1 MIEIRLGKDVY
12 LFSRVE
18 IGNIDAILD
27 GIDSETLTE
36 EEVYYLLEAYRLFY
50 QFQNHYKKPSV
61 LEFRNKNKK
70 F

>member
-12 LFSRVE
+12 IFSRVE

-36 EEVYYLLEAYRLFY
+36 EEVHYLLEAYRLFN

-61 LEFRNKNKK
+61 LEFRINK
-70 F
+70 

>member
-1 MIEIRLGKDVY
+1 MIEIRLGKDNY

-36 EEVYYLLEAYRLFY
+36 EEVKWVLETYRLYYTLDNYYLPPTLTKYRES
-50 QFQNHYKKPSV
+50 NGK
-61 LEFRNKNKK
+61 
-70 F
+70 